1 MKKNVSFGFFVF
13 FLFGLLTAPAVCQ
26 TGDEIAEKMI
36 DAMGGRK
43 VLEGIKDMTV
53 STSAE
58 MISLGIESTITVYMK
73 EPNLARSDMSV
84 MGMIITQGF
93 NGETA
98 WLISPETGAAED
110 LSEEV
115 LEYAKRDSLG
125 HTALLHPEKFGITF
139 SYKGKEKIEDKDYLI
154 LEQAFDDGFTKTLY
168 LDPETY
174 LPFKI
179 VSKALNTMMM
189 EVEQEIFPAEYKKI
203 QGMVL
208 PHSMI
213 VFQDG
218 EEFMMSTV
226 TEVKINTG
234 LEDSLFK
241 KKPSKN
247 LGPC

>member
-1 MKKNVSFGFFVF
+1 MKRIVSIGLFVF
-13 FLFGLLTAPAVCQ
+13 FLFGLLTAPAVSQ
-26 TGDEIAEKMI
+26 TGDELTEKMI
-36 DAMGGRK
+36 EAMGGRK

-53 STSAE
+53 SSSVE
-58 MISLGIESTITVYMK
+58 MISLGLEGTVTVYMK
-73 EPNLARSDMSV
+73 EPNMARSDISA
-84 MGMIITQGF
+84 MGMVITQVF
-93 NGETA
+93 DGETA
-98 WLISPETGAAED
+98 WLISPETGTAVD
-110 LSEEV
+110 LPEEA

-125 HTALLHPEKFGITF
+125 YTALLHPEKFGITF

-189 EVEQEIFPAEYKKI
+189 EVEQEIFFTEYKKV

-208 PHSMI
+208 PHNNI
-213 VFQDG
+213 AFQDG
-218 EEFMMSTV
+218 EEFMASTV

-241 KKPSKN
+241 KITQ
-247 LGPC
+247 